1 MSKPGFF
8 FYTGDWLKDTRVLTA
23 EARGCWIDWLCLL
36 YEHGGELA
44 MPVEAWG
51 RYAGVSEDTARHVLH
66 QLEITETADI
76 EWIANASQN
85 DRKTIAKC
93 RNRKMAR
100 IIQYREEIRRVRSR
114 AGKNGNRKRWQTSQP
129 SSSSSY
135 SLNLNSEY
143 YKNNIL
149 PGIVTQEQ
157 LRTGKSH
164 APKVVKL
171 WPEEDL
177 WLKQFLE
184 KQTYL
189 NNSTGSLLAY
199 DWWEDVAA
207 VLGGIDRTFIER
219 QFAKIGAW
227 LKENPGR
234 RPTAKGARR
243 FLRSWLERARDQ
255 ERRLYAVKR

>member
-1 MSKPGFF
+1 MPKIKRWFPVNHNINRDPEVWAMRRLIGEKSLSIWLEFLSIADQNEGEIPGQLDLLMRSVSGTCQATVRTVTAV
-8 FYTGDWLKDTRVLTA
+8 YQYAITKVWLASEPTLHVVK
-23 EARGCWIDWLCLL
+23 
-36 YEHGGELA
+36 
-44 MPVEAWG
+44 
-51 RYAGVSEDTARHVLH
+51 YANYH
-66 QLEITETADI
+66 
-76 EWIANASQN
+76 
-85 DRKTIAKC
+85 
-93 RNRKMAR
+93 
-100 IIQYREEIRRVRSR
+100 RSR
-114 AGKNGNRKRWQTSQP
+114 ERINPLLGSLLTRP
-129 SSSSSY
+129 SEPSEPI
-135 SLNLNSEY
+135 SEY

-157 LRTGKSH
+157 LRTGKTH